1 MKMLEKARG
10 MSNGDKNKLSLIL
23 SASLTA
29 VIVLVWFLAL
39 RAPKVDVVS
48 EENSTAQS
56 LKPLFM
62 IFKGAKDEIS
72 EIKSEAQDYKKKS
85 DEVKAKTVTQ

>member
-39 RAPKVDVVS
+39 RAPKVDVVA

-72 EIKSEAQDYKKKS
+72 EIKSEAQNYKKKS
-85 DEVKAKTVTQ
+85 DEVKAKAVTQ

>member
-1 MKMLEKARG
+1 MKMLEKVRG
-10 MSNGDKNKLSLIL
+10 MSHADKNKISLIL
-23 SASLTA
+23 SAFITA
-29 VIVLVWFLAL
+29 VIVLIWFLAL
-39 RAPKVDVVS
+39 RAPKVDVVV